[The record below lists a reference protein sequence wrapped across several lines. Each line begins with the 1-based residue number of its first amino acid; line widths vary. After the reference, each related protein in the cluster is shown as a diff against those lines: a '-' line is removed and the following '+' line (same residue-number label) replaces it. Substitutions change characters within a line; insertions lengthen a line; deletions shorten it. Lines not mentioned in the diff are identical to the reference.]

1 MRISDWSSD
10 VCSSDL
16 VVTALSSG
24 LIDGIWWRHIL
35 ATVQA
40 TVLAFLVGFS
50 VAIVVG
56 SCFAFSALA
65 RETLY
70 PYIVAIQSF
79 PKVAVAPLL
88 VVWLGYGLLPK
99 IAIGGLLA
107 FFPIFASTL
116 AGLLDVDKDEVR
128 SEEHTSELQSLM
140 RTSYAVS
147 CLQQT

>member
-1 MRISDWSSD
+1 MWLLLVIFFFKQKTAYEMRISDWSSD

-16 VVTALSSG
+16 SA
-24 LIDGIWWRHIL
+24 DRE
-35 ATVQA
+35 
-40 TVLAFLVGFS
+40 
-50 VAIVVG
+50 VAVH
-56 SCFAFSALA
+56 ALA

-116 AGLLDVDKDEVR
+116 AGLLEVDKDEVDLFRSMRARWYHQLRYLRIPNALSYIFPAR
-128 SEEHTSELQSLM
+128 SEVHTSEL
-140 RTSYAVS
+140 
-147 CLQQT
+147 